1 MATDLSAAIQAA
13 YLAWRANPENPAAVP
28 KSGLVSELQAGDYL
42 RGPRAVIAP
51 GGFGGLSGNN
61 RTLTV
66 TRLGKTFTL
75 VYLNGDTVHFDR

>member
-13 YLAWRANPENPAAVP
+13 YLAWRKNPENPAAVP
-28 KSGLVSELQAGDYL
+28 KTGLVSELLPGDYL

-51 GGFGGLSGNN
+51 GGFGALSGNN

-66 TRLGKTFTL
+66 TRLGKTYTL
-75 VYLNGDTVHFDR
+75 VYLNTDTIVFDR